1 MCSSNSPSQAPRPI
15 LEASMRSNRTV
26 PGSKAVDELEELTEE
41 LTDTTVVNRSLM
53 EKVRATGEP
62 GGR

>member
-1 MCSSNSPSQAPRPI
+1 
-15 LEASMRSNRTV
+15 MRSNRTV

-53 EKVRATGEP
+53 EKVRATGES